1 MTATEQ
7 EPAMTATEQRAD
19 PFELPRP
26 STPAPTRP
34 RLTSHVGRWGRAR
47 RWLPADAMR
56 ILDVG
61 CSYGYG
67 SAGIAGS
74 GPPARILVGVERDP
88 DYLARAARDFP
99 WIRIIDGDATDLP
112 VPDGCADAL
121 ILLDV
126 LEHIGNPERVLAEAR
141 RVLRPNGTIIITVPH
156 AGLFSRFDALNLYA
170 GLRRRWPSLPPLE
183 PGTESDGGPHRH
195 YRLPELTAELAP
207 WFKVDRSSRT
217 GLGTQELV
225 TLTMIVIRIGRWP
238 RWFSELMFLIHFL
251 VSAVD
256 YTIPAG
262 PLAYHLAVRGRVTE
276 STPPQ
281 TNHTGEAANATPD
294 IGTLAPG

>member
-1 MTATEQ
+1 MTATEP
-7 EPAMTATEQRAD
+7 ERAMTATEQLSD

-26 STPAPTRP
+26 PAPAPTRP

-47 RWLPADAMR
+47 RWLPPGAMR

-67 SAGIAGS
+67 SAGIVAS
-74 GPPARILVGVERDP
+74 GPPGRILVGVERDP

-99 WIRIIDGDATDLP
+99 WIRIINGDATNLP
-112 VPDGCADAL
+112 VPDACADAL

-126 LEHIGNPERVLAEAR
+126 LEHIGDPERVLTEAR

-156 AGLFSRFDALNLYA
+156 AGLFSRFDALNIYA
-170 GLRRRWPSLPPLE
+170 ELRRRRPSLPPLD

-195 YRLPELTAELAP
+195 YRLSQLKAELAP
-207 WFKVDRSSRT
+207 WFEVDRSART

-225 TLTMIVIRIGRWP
+225 TLTMIAMRIGSRP
-238 RWFSELMFLIHFL
+238 RWLSGLMYTLHFL
-251 VSAVD
+251 VSAAD
-256 YTIPAG
+256 YTISAG
-262 PLAYHLAVRGRVTE
+262 PLAYHLAVRAR
-276 STPPQ
+276 
-281 TNHTGEAANATPD
+281 
-294 IGTLAPG
+294 LAPDGIG